1 MVPSTRLSSP
11 PWARISS
18 RAVAMKS
25 FGNSLR
31 QDAAR
36 SVSRVCFIES
46 IPKPRCLSCR
56 ESQEEQI
63 DAVTEVFVTFTIFR
77 ELEQ

>member
-1 MVPSTRLSSP
+1 MDEATRTLIREQI
-11 PWARISS
+11 ARVM
-18 RAVAMKS
+18 RLHECP
-25 FGNSLR
+25 NL
-31 QDAAR
+31 DH
-36 SVSRVCFIES
+36 
-46 IPKPRCLSCR
+46 PNHCLSCR